1 MKKIIYLFLISLVI
15 ACSND
20 NEQVLNNT
28 SSKVIVKK
36 NSPLKT
42 RASLDEKNLYSI
54 QYKNI
59 YIKDVPLNDDD
70 VNKLQVAST
79 LSDPIP
85 VSVKGCSEWTVRTTG
100 NKGGNWYKFSIS
112 SDNNIARAR
121 GIAPGVYI
129 VRDIWLWQ
137 TYELPTPLAIVFNNN
152 DYSGYTKMGWDPE
165 TIKTPGFKWS
175 LSGNKVTLQTAA
187 ILIKYTLSG
196 QETHYT
202 YPVDSSNLEWN
213 FYYIKIQ

>member
-1 MKKIIYLFLISLVI
+1 MFLISLVI

-28 SSKVIVKK
+28 SSKVIVQKT
-36 NSPLKT
+36 SPLKT

-70 VNKLQVAST
+70 VTKLQVASS

-85 VSVKGCSEWTVRTTG
+85 VSVKGYSEWTVRTTG
-100 NKGGNWYKFSIS
+100 NKGGNWYKLAIS
-112 SDNNIARAR
+112 SDNKIARAR
-121 GIAPGVYI
+121 GIAPGLYI

-152 DYSGYTKMGWDPE
+152 DYSGYTKMGWNPE
-165 TIKTPGFKWS
+165 TLKKTWF
-175 LSGNKVTLQTAA
+175 
-187 ILIKYTLSG
+187 
-196 QETHYT
+196 
-202 YPVDSSNLEWN
+202 
-213 FYYIKIQ
+213 